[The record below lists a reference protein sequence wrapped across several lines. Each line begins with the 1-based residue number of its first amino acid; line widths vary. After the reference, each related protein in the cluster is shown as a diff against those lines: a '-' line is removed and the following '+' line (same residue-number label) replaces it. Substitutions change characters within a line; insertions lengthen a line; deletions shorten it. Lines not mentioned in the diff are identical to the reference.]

1 MRWIVRATTAAL
13 LVLALA
19 WVALHWFIV
28 PRADVLRPQLESLAS
43 RVLTAPV
50 TIGAL
55 RAESNGLLPTVSLHD
70 VRVHD
75 PAGHA
80 GLVVP
85 RMLVTVSVLSLARLG
100 LEQLVIDQPELEL
113 RRSADG
119 RLRVGGIDLSGDAA
133 SDTRAA
139 DWLLSQPELLLR
151 GGRIDW
157 VDESRAAPPLG
168 LHEVQLV
175 LRNGRRKHQLR
186 LDATPP
192 AEWGQRFTLIGQ
204 FRRPL
209 LSRHAGQWRDWD
221 GQLFASLP
229 HADLSRLR
237 QYADLQADWGVDLRE
252 GRGALRAWAELRQGA
267 LVGAT
272 ADLALE
278 AAVASFGRN
287 LAPLAFGAVS
297 GRLAWRQ
304 QPGAMQI
311 DTRELGFVDADGLA
325 WPGGNF
331 GLVLRDGQA
340 GTAAGGE
347 LRGDRLDL
355 AALAKIAARLPLPAR
370 LHAQLEAQPV
380 AGLVEQIAARWDGPL
395 DAPTDW
401 RVQTRL
407 SGLSVGARPA
417 PPRADGQPGEGIPGI
432 EGATLALEAM
442 PGGGHAELAIADG
455 ALEFPGV
462 FEEPRIALAQL
473 SAQARWRVQ
482 GERIE
487 VDVDELKLH
496 NADAAGAFK
505 ARWTT
510 SEVKRAGER
519 RFPGELDLQ
528 GSFSRANGARVHR
541 YLPLGIPADARHYVR
556 DAILKGEA
564 RDVAVRVKGRLLDV
578 PFDRH
583 PAAGEF
589 RFAGQ
594 VQGVTMAYVPKAIQ
608 PVDQPPWPAL
618 EDLSGELVFD
628 RNSMRVSNARS
639 RVQGHPGWRFP
650 RVQASIADLGRT
662 RVLVEAE
669 GRGAL
674 AAALDIVRESPV
686 AGFIEH
692 ALDRS
697 SASGD
702 AGLRLKLELPIARID
717 DARVEGRVA
726 LQGNDLRI
734 TPAAPPLQQA
744 RGEISFSETG
754 FAVHEVQ
761 VGLLGGEARVSGG
774 LPGADG
780 TPTVQLRA
788 SGHASA
794 EGLRQMQDW
803 GPVPAIMRQASGQA
817 AYEALI
823 DFHAGQP
830 DLRVSSDLRGMAFDL
845 PAPLAKPAEAAWPLR
860 YESRPLPAAAGQ
872 PARELTRLTVADRL
886 TLVLEQPEGEAA
898 GARGLRGAIGVGAA
912 ATDALALPASG
923 VRAQLQ
929 LPHLDVPAWEAMA
942 ERLFGGDGAETGAGA
957 GWATAT
963 GAGGSARA
971 YLPDAWSLQVGEL
984 RLDQRVLHELHST
997 GTRTGA
1003 TWRAELRARELAGR
1017 IEFSEGADGRAGTLH
1032 ARLSHLTIPASAVDG
1047 GATLLAEPPA
1057 HLPALDVV
1065 AERFEL
1071 RGKPLGRL
1079 EIEAVNQDLAP
1090 PGQGGASVQEWQL
1103 SRLQLSAP
1111 EASFS
1116 ASGRWAVRARAPVL
1130 SLDPRTPRPAD
1141 DPRRTLLHFKLDI
1154 RDAGA
1159 LLARF
1164 DMPGVLARGQGH
1176 LDGSLG
1182 WIGSPFSPHYPS
1194 MHGQLRLDV
1203 GAGQFLKADPGVAKL
1218 LGVLSLQSL
1227 PRRLALDFRDV
1238 FSSGFAFDYVR
1249 GDVAVQKGIAST
1261 NNLQMKGVNAAVLM
1275 EGSAD
1280 IDRETQDLRVLVVPE
1295 IDAGTAAL
1303 AATVINPAIGI
1314 GAFIAQLVLKQP
1326 LIKAVTREFQIGGSW
1341 DNPQVSRV
1349 GQAGGEADR
1358 DAGASPP
1365 AAPAAAINQED
1376 KP

>member
-1 MRWIVRATTAAL
+1 MRWIVRVTAGVL
-13 LVLALA
+13 LALALA

-28 PRADVLRPQLESLAS
+28 PRADVFRPRLETLAS
-43 RVLTAPV
+43 RLLATPV

-55 RAESNGLLPTVSLHD
+55 RAESNGLVPTVSLHD
-70 VRVHD
+70 LRVHD

-85 RMLVTVSVLSLARLG
+85 RVLVSVSVLSLATLG
-100 LEQLVIDQPELEL
+100 LEQLVIEQPELQV

-119 RLRVGGIDLSGDAA
+119 RLRVAGVDLSGDAA

-139 DWLLSQPELLLR
+139 DWLFSQPELLLL

-157 VDESRAAPPLG
+157 IDETRAAPPVG
-168 LHEVQLV
+168 LRQVQLV

-192 AEWGQRFTLIGQ
+192 AEWGERFTLIGQ

-209 LSRHAGQWRDWD
+209 LSQHAGQWRDWD
-221 GQLFASLP
+221 GELFASLP
-229 HADLSRLR
+229 YVDLSRLR
-237 QYADLQADWGVDLRE
+237 QHADLQADWGVDLRE
-252 GRGALRAWAELRQGA
+252 GRGAVRAWADLRQGA
-267 LVGAT
+267 LIGAT
-272 ADLALE
+272 TDLALE
-278 AAVASFGRN
+278 AAVAGFGRE
-287 LAPLAFGAVS
+287 LEPLAFGAVS
-297 GRLAWRQ
+297 GRLGWRR

-311 DTRELGFVDADGLA
+311 DTRELRFIDADGLA

-331 GLVLRDGQA
+331 SFTYRDGQG

-370 LHAQLEAQPV
+370 LHQQLKAQPV

-395 DAPTDW
+395 EAPSDW

-407 SGLSVGARPA
+407 SALAVGARPR
-417 PPRADGQPGEGIPGI
+417 PPRADGKPSEGIPGV
-432 EGATLALEAM
+432 EGAALELEAM
-442 PGGGHAELAIADG
+442 PTGGHALLTIQDG

-482 GERIE
+482 GEQIE

-496 NADAAGAFK
+496 NPDASGSFK
-505 ARWTT
+505 ARWST
-510 SEVKRAGER
+510 SEVKRAGDR
-519 RFPGELDLQ
+519 RFPGVLDLQ

-564 RDVAVRVKGRLLDV
+564 RDFAVRVKGRLLDV
-578 PFDRH
+578 PFEKN

-594 VQGVTMAYVPKAIQ
+594 VHGVTMAYVPKTIQ
-608 PVDQPPWPAL
+608 PAGQPPWPAL

-628 RNSMRVSNARS
+628 RNSMRVNQARA

-650 RVQASIADLGRT
+650 RVQAGIADLGRT
-662 RVLVEAE
+662 RVVVEAE

-674 AAALDIVRESPV
+674 ASALDIVRESPV
-686 AGFIEH
+686 AGFIQH
-692 ALDRS
+692 ALDRTK
-697 SASGD
+697 ADGE
-702 AGLRLKLELPIARID
+702 AGLQLKLELPIARIKD
-717 DARVEGRVA
+717 SKVAGRVA

-734 TPAAPPLQQA
+734 SPAAPPLQQA
-744 RGEISFSETG
+744 RGEIGFSETG
-754 FAVHEVQ
+754 FTVHEVDAS
-761 VGLLGGEARVSGG
+761 LLGGEARISGG
-774 LPGADG
+774 LPGGGG

-788 SGHASA
+788 SGTASA

-803 GPVPAIMRQASGQA
+803 GPVPAIARQASGRA
-817 AYEALI
+817 AYQAVI
-823 DFHAGQP
+823 DFRADQP
-830 DLRVSSDLRGMAFDL
+830 ELLVTSDLRGMAFEL
-845 PAPLAKPAEAAWPLR
+845 PAPLAKPADAAWPLR
-860 YESRPLPAAAGQ
+860 YESRLLAADAGQ
-872 PARELTRLTVADRL
+872 PMREHTHLAVADRL
-886 TLVLEQPEGEAA
+886 ALLLERPEGEAA
-898 GARGLRGAIGVGAA
+898 TAGALRGAIGVGAPA
-912 ATDALALPASG
+912 AEGLALPATG
-923 VRAQLQ
+923 VLARVR
-929 LPHLDVPAWEAMA
+929 LPRLDVPAWEAMA
-942 ERLFGGDGAETGAGA
+942 ERLFAGDGGRGRGA
-957 GWATAT
+957 GWSAAT
-963 GAGGSARA
+963 GPGGAARA
-971 YLPDAWSLQVGEL
+971 YLPDAWALQVGEL
-984 RLDQRVLHELHST
+984 VLDERVLHDVDSS
-997 GTRTGA
+997 GTREGV
-1003 TWRAELRARELAGR
+1003 TWRAEVQARELAGR
-1017 IEFSEGADGRAGTLH
+1017 IQFSEGADGRAGKLH
-1032 ARLSHLTIPASAVDG
+1032 ARLARLTIPASTVDE
-1047 GATLLAEPPA
+1047 GAALLAEPPA
-1057 HLPALDVV
+1057 HIPALDIV
-1065 AERFEL
+1065 AEKFEL
-1071 RGKPLGRL
+1071 RGKQLGRL
-1079 EIEAVNQDLAP
+1079 EIEAVNQDVAP
-1090 PGQGGASVQEWQL
+1090 SRQGGRSVQEWQL

-1111 EASFS
+1111 EATFS
-1116 ASGRWAVRARAPVL
+1116 ASGRWAVRARAPTL
-1130 SLDPRTPRPAD
+1130 SPDPRTPRPDD
-1141 DPRRTLLHFKLDI
+1141 DPRRTLLDFKLDI

-1227 PRRLALDFRDV
+1227 PRRLALDFRDL
-1238 FSSGFAFDYVR
+1238 FSSGFAFDSIR
-1249 GDVAVQKGIAST
+1249 GDVAVQRGVAAT

-1303 AATVINPAIGI
+1303 AAAVINPAIGI

-1326 LIKAVTREFQIGGSW
+1326 LIKAATREFHIGGSW
-1341 DNPQVSRV
+1341 DNPQVRRI
-1349 GQAGGEADR
+1349 GQ
-1358 DAGASPP
+1358 GASDAPGEP
-1365 AAPAAAINQED
+1365 ASTAVPADVDKED